1 MKKLKLII
9 MFALVSALLVT
20 GCSSGNNKNKEEQ
33 KVIRV
38 ATSGT
43 YYPFAFKD
51 KDKLKGFEVD
61 FGMNLLNELI
71 VKLNGY

>member
-43 YYPFAFKD
+43 YYPLLLKI
-51 KDKLKGFEVD
+51 KINLKG
-61 FGMNLLNELI
+61 L
-71 VKLNGY
+71 K

>member
-1 MKKLKLII
+1 